1 MKNYFLVLVS
11 IVSLVL
17 ISERSFSQAMES
29 TGGKSAGKLTAT
41 IGANGAAATT
51 FGMLMKQQLH
61 LKTVHVDALA
71 ACSGPQAAACVS
83 KETAAIGHHGGL
95 ATMWGGMMSSAI
107 SQGVSQAGNLGGA
120 RRTQRE
126 AGCMTAACLGI
137 ANNNDP
143 NNNNRDNDGDPT
155 PTPPPSNNQDRNDP
169 FRRNGATGGGGST
182 AGNPFGANG
191 GGLTEGDKAR
201 IGELLRQENELK
213 KAGFKIDHE
222 NGTITTPDGKT
233 FNTAS
238 FSSPGAMAAAGFKQN
253 QINDAMKGYAE
264 AMKAGEK
271 EYRRIL
277 AQEEAGGGALDSD
290 GGMAGGAG
298 SAAGGAAGG
307 DKFDMGA
314 YLRKMN
320 GADGAAGEGRGVAG
334 LQKKIGNESI
344 GVAGDNIF
352 QMVSRK
358 YQHEQHQGNFLR
370 ER

>member
-1 MKNYFLVLVS
+1 MKKYFLVLIS
-11 IVSLVL
+11 IASLVL
-17 ISERSFSQAMES
+17 TPERGSSQAMES

-41 IGANGAAATT
+41 VGANGAAAAIFFKLAKIEAAKPTPNKELV
-51 FGMLMKQQLH
+51 GVYYGLMS
-61 LKTVHVDALA
+61 T
-71 ACSGPQAAACVS
+71 
-83 KETAAIGHHGGL
+83 
-95 ATMWGGMMSSAI
+95 AI
-107 SQGVSQAGNLGGA
+107 SQGISQAGNLGGA

-155 PTPPPSNNQDRNDP
+155 PTPPPNANNQDRNDP
-169 FRRNGATGGGGST
+169 LRRNGSTGGGGST
-182 AGNPFGANG
+182 AGNTFGGNG

-201 IGELLRQENELK
+201 IGELLKQENELK

-238 FSSPGAMAAAGFKQN
+238 FSSPGAMAAAGFKQD

-298 SAAGGAAGG
+298 SAAGEAAGG